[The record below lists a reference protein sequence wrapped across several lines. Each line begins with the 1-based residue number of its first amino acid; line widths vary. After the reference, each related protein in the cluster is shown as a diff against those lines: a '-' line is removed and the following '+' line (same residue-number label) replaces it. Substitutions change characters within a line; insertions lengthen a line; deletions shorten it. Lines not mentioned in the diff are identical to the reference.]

1 MTSIVLRAAMPFW
14 LPLLLAMLARP
25 AWAEPAGPATPPVVS
40 TDATAPWSLPL
51 GEIEAVLRRELFDP
65 GLLDGPAYAALRAE
79 LQGLLASRPQRK
91 QFVKAFNAA
100 WRQGPSSHVSL
111 QPAQVPAAQMAERF
125 DLMDAGPAAVQLSW
139 RGDTAVLAV
148 NTLMGR
154 DTEAAIGAA
163 YREITARPARALI
176 IDLRRNAG
184 GAFAVA
190 PLVGHLLE
198 KAHDS
203 GVFIS
208 QRGQARGPVERAVVE
223 QLAPWSG
230 GSLRRFWADV
240 TAAPYTRLRFE
251 PLSPRYAG
259 PVTVLTSALTASAA
273 ELAADALLG
282 AGRVQVFGERTAG
295 QMLSQKPFDLPG
307 GLLLF
312 VPVAD
317 YHAWHSGRIEGRG
330 VVPTRAM
337 PAEKALDAALAD
349 VMTLAERSSQTEAVA
364 RRYFEAYIARD
375 WDRLEALLDTHSRF
389 EDATATLVFGSQARM
404 GKAAQMKFFRES
416 YAAIRAMRYSPRSQF
431 ASGEHMVF
439 VGELAWSLELAN
451 RQVIDTR
458 MPIVVRLQVRDGRV
472 VEHLDTADYKPF
484 VAALRKAQATVGR
497 VRGQSE

>member
-1 MTSIVLRAAMPFW
+1 MPSW
-14 LPLLLAMLARP
+14 LLLLLLATLALP
-25 AWAEPAGPATPPVVS
+25 VWAGPAAPAAPPAAS
-40 TDATAPWSLPL
+40 TDAAAPWTLPL
-51 GEIEAVLRRELFDP
+51 SDIEAVLRRELFDP
-65 GLLDGPAYAALRAE
+65 ELLDGPAYAALRIE

-100 WRQGPSSHVSL
+100 WRKGPSSHVNL
-111 QPAQVPAAQMAERF
+111 QPAQVSAAQMAERF

-139 RGDTAVLAV
+139 QGDTAVLAV

-154 DTEAAIGAA
+154 DTEAAISAA
-163 YREITARPARALI
+163 YHEITARPARALI

-198 KAHDS
+198 RGYDS

-208 QRGQARGPVERAVVE
+208 QRGRSGGPVERAAIE
-223 QLAPWSG
+223 QLAPWRD
-230 GSLRRFWADV
+230 GSLRRFWAEV
-240 TAAPYTRLRFE
+240 QATPYTRLRFE
-251 PLSPRYAG
+251 PLAPRYAG

-273 ELAADALLG
+273 ELATDTLLG
-282 AGRVQVFGERTAG
+282 AGRAQVYGERTAG
-295 QMLSQKPFDLPG
+295 QMLSQKPFDLPD

-330 VVPTRAM
+330 VAPTRVM
-337 PAEKALDAALAD
+337 PAERALDAALAA
-349 VMTLAERSSQTEAVA
+349 VAQQAEVLTLAERSAQTESVA

-375 WDRLEALLDTHSRF
+375 WDRLEPLLDTHSRF
-389 EDATATLVFGSQARM
+389 EDATGTLLFGSQAKL
-404 GKAAQMKFFRES
+404 GKDAQMKFFRES
-416 YAAIRAMRYSPRSQF
+416 YAAIRSMRFSPSSQF

-439 VGELAWSLELAN
+439 VGDLDWRVALADG
-451 RQVIDTR
+451 QVIDTR

-472 VEHLDTADYKPF
+472 VEHLDTADYNHF
-484 VAALRKAQATVGR
+484 VSALRKARAVTGKP
-497 VRGQSE
+497 